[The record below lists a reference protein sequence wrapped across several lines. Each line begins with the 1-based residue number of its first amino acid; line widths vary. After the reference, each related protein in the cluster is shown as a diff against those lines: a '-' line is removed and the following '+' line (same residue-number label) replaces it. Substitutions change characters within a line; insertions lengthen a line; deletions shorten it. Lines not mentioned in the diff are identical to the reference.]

1 MLIRDNAAC
10 LAMASSGGLRDIHD
24 ALTDGDAAGNSP
36 AAAAVVNPA
45 AQMFL
50 FKSLSAISLCQD
62 PRVSEAV
69 SKMAPEAWPY
79 PSTGTL
85 RRLFL
90 NPLALPRLTD

>member
-1 MLIRDNAAC
+1 
-10 LAMASSGGLRDIHD
+10 
-24 ALTDGDAAGNSP
+24 
-36 AAAAVVNPA
+36 VNPA

-79 PSTGTL
+79 PSAGTL
-85 RRLFL
+85 SRLCRT
-90 NPLALPRLTD
+90 RLRYPA